1 MVSEVTLLLGLELSP
16 KPSIWAVP
24 STMIPHG
31 SSVTIFCSIPPGV
44 TGLRLHHVQLTGSVY
59 DRNPQG
65 AQKVA
70 EFFLRT
76 VTKINAGI
84 YHCDYWK
91 HEFSGQ
97 GDSMELVVT
106 DAYNNKPS
114 LTAHPGV
121 QLTSGGNVTLVCD
134 IPSYYYDLFILCRD
148 RRASFSQ
155 DCSNQTHKTFLISP
169 VSLSHGGTYVC
180 YVSTVFN
187 RHVWSLPSD
196 PVELS
201 VTVLGLPSVTVIV
214 ISVSS
219 VCFLFFLLLLL
230 ICLCQHRAK
239 CRSADGGTKSQ
250 MKYKSSSQAVDIQK
264 EDQCDDL
271 EDIQPE
277 ENRHMDTQVPAEDD
291 MQEVTYAQLHQET
304 LMGTVNPLPSRT
316 LQDPSAQP
324 CVYTTLALFREES

>member
-1 MVSEVTLLLGLELSP
+1 MVSEVTLLLGLVIFLDQRTWAHKELSP

-201 VTVLGLPSVTVIV
+201 VTG
-214 ISVSS
+214 
-219 VCFLFFLLLLL
+219 
-230 ICLCQHRAK
+230 
-239 CRSADGGTKSQ
+239 SADGGTKSQ